1 MKTIKWVTLISSNS
15 QILGNGCYCCSN
27 HSSLKD
33 KWSHNEQSS
42 PMGYQVTNGGI
53 TRELN
58 KEPSLHCSSIYI
70 TYRWSVLQQY
80 VYLMFI
86 HHASILRPPCFLH
99 VPWRHTFNL
108 RYTCAHHVYTMRNP
122 CLLTSSPNPN
132 SISRLF
138 PILLDPKSFQTALD
152 YSTWLSGHVPIS

>member
-1 MKTIKWVTLISSNS
+1 LNFWGILIRS
-15 QILGNGCYCCSN
+15 QIRGMCYSN

-53 TRELN
+53 TSGPCYN
-58 KEPSLHCSSIYI
+58 NISDPK
-70 TYRWSVLQQY
+70 V
-80 VYLMFI
+80 
-86 HHASILRPPCFLH
+86 HASSSCPLLILHASTLRLPCFLH
-99 VPWRHTFNL
+99 VPWRHIFNL

-122 CLLTSSPNPN
+122 CPLTSSPNPN

-138 PILLDPKSFQTALD
+138 SILLDPKSFQTALD
-152 YSTWLSGHVPIS
+152 SITWLPGHVPIS